1 MKESLFTRLLSKGGE
16 VSSKRG
22 VMVWFVLLFTAT
34 VIVGLTC
41 GKYLEHDLKFQLFEL
56 VCVSILTVFG
66 EPAINALLMLRGQ
79 KPTTSTTVISPDA
92 QTVTTTTKETEQ
104 K

>member
-1 MKESLFTRLLSKGGE
+1 MKNFLKQMLSGDNT

-41 GKYLEHDLKFQLFEL
+41 GKYLEHDLKYQLFEL

-79 KPTTSTTVISPDA
+79 KSTTSTTVISPETP
-92 QTVTTTTKETEQ
+92 TVTTVTKETEQ